1 MHLQKIRNRKL
12 GALKGLG
19 VVLAIVAA
27 LFVVTFITQ
36 FLIPFIGEGPSSLLF
51 WGVGALIALWTMRR
65 FVLTYSY
72 GLGTNVLRVT
82 FAYGRYERVM
92 ADLYF
97 NNILNAGALDDM
109 RARYPNAKV
118 NRATRPGCEI
128 EHLAVAAKD
137 NGVVSIYLLQPDG
150 VIREKLE
157 EVAKKNRK

>member
-19 VVLAIVAA
+19 VVLAIFAA

>member
-1 MHLQKIRNRKL
+1 MHLQKVRNSKL

-19 VVLAIVAA
+19 IVAGIFA
-27 LFVVTFITQ
+27 VLFIITFITQ
-36 FLIPFIGEGPSSLLF
+36 MLIPFIGEGPSSLLF
-51 WGVGALIALWTMRR
+51 WGCGALIALWTMRR

-97 NNILNAGALDDM
+97 NNIVNAGTLDDM
-109 RARYPNAKV
+109 RTRYPSARV
-118 NRATRPGCEI
+118 NRAIRPGCDI
-128 EHLAVAAKD
+128 EHLAVAARD
-137 NGVVSIYLLQPDG
+137 NGVISIYLLQPDG
-150 VIREKLE
+150 IIRPKLE